1 MNLADLQKML
11 NATEDVADT
20 LQAVDNATTH
30 LPTPSPTTSTP
41 TQGEK

>member
-20 LQAVDNATTH
+20 LQAVDKPTTH
-30 LPTPSPTTSTP
+30 LPTPSPTTP